1 MIYDSSSNIHR
12 NIILDAIIHGKRIE
26 QRVYPSFVNFI
37 EFIEKQNGKYVLT
50 YGTLLGCIRENKQT
64 LWDDDFDIFMFEND
78 MNIFDNYIPSLKF
91 SPFYYSSFINCP
103 KDEIS
108 LAKKM
113 SQHSMA
119 IVEAHY
125 DGCDLIVDGVVVPD
139 YGPDYR
145 KRFSITSV
153 TLPEGLQSIGANA
166 FRGCPLT
173 SVTLPESLQSIGAN
187 AFCGCIRLTSVTL
200 PDSLQSIGANAFCG
214 CPLTSV
220 TLPEGLQSIG
230 ANAFRGCPLT
240 CVTLPEILQSIGA
253 DAFSGCPLTSI
264 TLPESLQSIVADA
277 FRGCNSI
284 TYVTFVRL
292 VDGGERIY
300 NTQKCIPDKDI
311 IYKFQYG
318 YYNYI
323 ITKNKNDFYQVWNVN
338 NNNKIKHKVADIFY
352 EKYYQ
357 KNNKPYYNSITTE
370 IFNGRLYYIPS
381 NYHEILES
389 TYGDNYMNEYVC
401 CNHSISSYYLDK
413 NKEGYLI
420 TTRDDYNCFFKM
432 LLLRSELKT
441 ILLSELKTKFTTR
454 FDMIENTLL
463 YS

>member
-153 TLPEGLQSIGANA
+153 TLPEGLQSIGAY
-166 FRGCPLT
+166 
-173 SVTLPESLQSIGAN
+173 
-187 AFCGCIRLTSVTL
+187 
-200 PDSLQSIGANAFCG
+200 AFCG

-420 TTRDDYNCFFKM
+420 TTRDD
-432 LLLRSELKT
+432 
-441 ILLSELKTKFTTR
+441 
-454 FDMIENTLL
+454 
-463 YS
+463 

>member
-1 MIYDSSSNIHR
+1 MIYDSSSIIHR
-12 NIILDAIIHGKRIE
+12 NIILDAIIHAKRIE

-187 AFCGCIRLTSVTL
+187 AFCGC
-200 PDSLQSIGANAFCG
+200 
-214 CPLTSV
+214 PLTSV

-240 CVTLPEILQSIGA
+240 CVTLPESLQSIGA

-311 IYKFQYG
+311 IYKFHYG

-413 NKEGYLI
+413 NKERYLI
-420 TTRDDYNCFFKM
+420 TSRDDYNCFFKM

-454 FDMIENTLL
+454 FDMIENTLI
-463 YS
+463 